1 MVIFEGAL
9 MIAAEMV
16 LPVIKVAAFVTAV
29 ALAAFALV
37 VPAASR
43 ESRGGQSNHGSG
55 GSAQKNRRGD
65 GRPILQHFASP

>member
-1 MVIFEGAL
+1 MMVIFEGAL

-29 ALAAFALV
+29 ALAFALV